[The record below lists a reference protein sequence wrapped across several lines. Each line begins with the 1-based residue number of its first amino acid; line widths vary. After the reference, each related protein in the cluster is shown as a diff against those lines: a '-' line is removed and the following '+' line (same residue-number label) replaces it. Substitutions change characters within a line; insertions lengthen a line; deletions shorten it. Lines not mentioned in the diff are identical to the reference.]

1 MPVRM
6 KKIIFLSLIIA
17 LIAGSCNN
25 KPVETTVLG
34 MWTDYALMPNTLK
47 GKVKEM
53 KELNYWAVDKDG
65 KSTKGKLMTRKDLDS
80 IGSTPNLVAYF
91 DDKGTLIKYDNLDG
105 ENLIQSF
112 IGTIENGKC
121 VRWDNKV
128 SDSSTYY
135 AIPEY
140 DNLGYLVGA
149 KVYRPSK
156 DTLLNTYIFSHDNKG
171 NITRFEYFNYKN
183 QKTGYHV
190 CSLDEKGNYIEAKYF
205 NKADSLRN
213 TMTNTYDEKGNLIK
227 QQTFVEK
234 TKSTT
239 IWDYKDLKLDDH
251 GNVIEY
257 LTDIENGKY
266 KVFVE
271 RSFIYY

>member
-1 MPVRM
+1 M
-6 KKIIFLSLIIA
+6 KKIIFLSLVIA
-17 LIAGSCNN
+17 LIVGSCNKN

-34 MWTDYALMPNTLK
+34 MWTDYYLMPNTLK

-53 KELNYWAVDKDG
+53 KELNYWAIDKEG
-65 KSTKGKLMTRKDLDS
+65 KITKGELMTKKYLDS
-80 IGSTPNLVAYF
+80 IGSTPNLIAYF

-105 ENLIQSF
+105 ENVIQST

-121 VRWDNKV
+121 IRWDYKLK
-128 SDSSTYY
+128 DSTASYI
-135 AIPEY
+135 IPEY
-140 DNLGYLVGA
+140 DNLGYLIGG
-149 KVYRPSK
+149 KEYRPLV
-156 DTLLNTYIFSHDNKG
+156 DTLMDKAVFTHDSKG
-171 NITRFEYFNYKN
+171 NITKFEYFNYKN

-190 CSLDEKGNYIEAKYF
+190 CSLDEKGNCIEAKYF

-213 TMTNTYDEKGNLIK
+213 VMTNTYDDNGNVIK

-234 TKSTT
+234 TKSTV

-251 GNVIEY
+251 GNVIGY
-257 LTDIENGKY
+257 YTNIDNGKY